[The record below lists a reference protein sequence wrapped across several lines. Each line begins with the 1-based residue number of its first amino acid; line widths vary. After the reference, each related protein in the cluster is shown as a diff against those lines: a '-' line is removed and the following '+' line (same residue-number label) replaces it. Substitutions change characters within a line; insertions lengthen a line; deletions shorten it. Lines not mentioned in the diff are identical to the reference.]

1 MPDKLKALPA
11 KPRVADQIETEA
23 VTSRVDL
30 EIARMNLAALAKQ
43 YGLTHATRFIDVLE
57 VSGKSK
63 REHTPTETG
72 VEKIS
77 RNGIDI
83 TFQIPIYDFGEART
97 RLAEE
102 TYLKSVNLLIDKAV
116 NVRADARQAYQ
127 AYRGSYDIARY
138 YDTEILPLREIIS
151 EQTLLNYNG
160 MLSDLF
166 GLLTDARSRVS
177 ANVKAIEAKRDFWLA
192 SVDLQA
198 AIYGGGMSGPI
209 GTAAAT
215 LASGNPD

>member
-1 MPDKLKALPA
+1 M
-11 KPRVADQIETEA
+11 
-23 VTSRVDL
+23 
-30 EIARMNLAALAKQ
+30 
-43 YGLTHATRFIDVLE
+43 THATRFIDVLE

-151 EQTLLNYNG
+151 EQNSPQLQRHAFRSVRPSYRCPLAR
-160 MLSDLF
+160 F
-166 GLLTDARSRVS
+166 GQREGDRGQAR
-177 ANVKAIEAKRDFWLA
+177 FLA
-192 SVDLQA
+192 REC
-198 AIYGGGMSGPI
+198 
-209 GTAAAT
+209 
-215 LASGNPD
+215 

>member
-1 MPDKLKALPA
+1 M
-11 KPRVADQIETEA
+11 
-23 VTSRVDL
+23 
-30 EIARMNLAALAKQ
+30 
-43 YGLTHATRFIDVLE
+43 LE

-77 RNGIDI
+77 RNGVDI

-160 MLSDLF
+160 MLSVYSS
-166 GLLTDARSRVS
+166 LLADARR
-177 ANVKAIEAKRDFWLA
+177 AFREREGLIEAVARFLDRR
-192 SVDLQA
+192 
-198 AIYGGGMSGPI
+198 M
-209 GTAAAT
+209 
-215 LASGNPD
+215 